1 MKQNLLYALVVVL
14 VTVLQ
19 GNAQNDTIVLKNNN
33 TIVGTMKEMN
43 NGVLT
48 IETDYSKDDFRIK
61 WLHVKKVKS
70 MQLFLINLSN
80 GRRFNGSIKMS
91 EEQPNEVLLVNEDE
105 TLTVKVDEIVYFKE
119 VESDFISRVDAE
131 VSVGFNFTKL
141 NNLAQLTI
149 NSKIS
154 YTGSKWFFN
163 GGYNRVSS
171 SQDNVESTIRTDAT
185 LGSRYFLKKDWFA
198 LASANFLSNDEQK
211 LKLRTAIQGGIGK
224 YIIHS
229 NKMYLA
235 SGGGL
240 AWNNERYTD
249 ADINNRNSLE
259 AFVSV
264 EANLFDFDDFD
275 LYSHVTGYPS
285 LTESGRFRTDLNV
298 TAKYDLPFNLFIKLG
313 LTYNYDNKPVEGAST
328 NDYVF
333 QATFGWDT
341 D

>member
-1 MKQNLLYALVVVL
+1 MKQKVLCSFVVFIVAI
-14 VTVLQ
+14 LQ
-19 GNAQNDTIVLKNNN
+19 LNAQNDTIVLKNNN
-33 TIVGTMKEMN
+33 TLVGTMKEMN

-61 WLHVKKVKS
+61 WLHVKEVKS

-80 GRRFNGSIKMS
+80 GTRFNGSIKMS
-91 EEQPNEVLLVNEDE
+91 EDDPDEVLLVSE
-105 TLTVKVDEIVYFKE
+105 TESITVKVDEIVYFKE

-131 VSVGFNFTKL
+131 VSVGFNFTKV
-141 NNLAQLTI
+141 NNLAQLAV

-211 LKLRTAIQGGIGK
+211 LKLRTAVQGGIGK

-229 NKMYLA
+229 NRMYLA

-249 ADINNRNSLE
+249 PAISNRNSLE
-259 AFVSV
+259 AFLAV

-275 LYSHVTGYPS
+275 LYTNVTGYPS
-285 LTESGRFRTDLNV
+285 LTEKNRFRTDLNI
-298 TAKYDLPFNLFIKLG
+298 TGKYDLPFNLFIKMG
-313 LTYNYDNKPVEGAST
+313 LTYNYDSKPVEGAST

-333 QATFGWDT
+333 QTTFGWET